1 MSRKFE
7 IRNTNLEQETD
18 TLRNLTIDG
27 TLTIN
32 GSLELP
38 PGVDATGPTGPDGPI
53 FTIDHVVSSI
63 LDLQS
68 LSPSEGDFALVT
80 SNPEDADNSK
90 LYLYDGN
97 IWSFIS
103 DFSGIQG
110 NTGPA
115 GVIGI
120 DGVTGPQGLTGATGP
135 TWNSSVL
142 TVDAPNIGV
151 NTSNPAYDVD
161 VVGNINLTG
170 AIKLNGVDMVLND
183 LGDTDTVTTSPLD
196 GDLLAWDG
204 SNWSTS
210 QFCQAIFRGEPWN
223 GTDQTFTVSPN
234 ATLNLG
240 KDIKFGTQTD
250 NATLP
255 LSSPNWDTYIGRND
269 TEGLWENKLGRD
281 AIFHIMIDGHLGG
294 TGGNSDITQTE
305 VWCNIATSDADI
317 KSKGNDD
324 STQKIVKQS
333 GGLHYASDIHCT
345 FNMYVPAG
353 ASIGIVLK
361 TTSGSTTTYNVF
373 PIIHVTL
380 LG

>member
-7 IRNTNLEQETD
+7 IRNTKLDQETD
-18 TLRNLTIDG
+18 ALRNLTIDG

-53 FTIDHVVSSI
+53 FTIDHVVSSV

-110 NTGPA
+110 DAGPA

-142 TVDAPNIGV
+142 TVNAPNIGV

-183 LGDTDTVTTSPLD
+183 LGDTDTVTKAPLD

-204 SNWSTS
+204 VNWSTS
-210 QFCQAIFRGEPWN
+210 QFPQIVFRGEQWN
-223 GTDQTFTVSPN
+223 GVDQSYTVSTD

-240 KDIKFGTQTD
+240 KDIQIGTHTD
-250 NATLP
+250 DATLLP
-255 LSSPNWDTYIGRND
+255 LSSPNWDTYIGRD
-269 TEGLWENKLGRD
+269 TTEGLWQNKLDRD
-281 AIFHIMIDGHLGG
+281 VIFRVTIDTVLGVA
-294 TGGNSDITQTE
+294 SEIAQTDL
-305 VWCNIATSDADI
+305 WCNIATSDADI
-317 KSKGNDD
+317 KAKQNDN
-324 STQKIVKQS
+324 STQKITRTRGPS
-333 GGLHYASDIHCT
+333 GPYATHVEGT
-345 FNMYVPAG
+345 FNIYVPAG
-353 ASIGIVLK
+353 ESIGIVLK
-361 TTSGSTTTYNVF
+361 STPAVTTTYGFGVNFAITV
-373 PIIHVTL
+373 I
-380 LG
+380 G

>member
-7 IRNTNLEQETD
+7 IRNTKLEKETD
-18 TLRNLTIDG
+18 ALRNLTIDG
-27 TLTIN
+27 TLTVN
-32 GSLELP
+32 GSLVLP
-38 PGVDATGPTGPDGPI
+38 PGVNATGPTGPDGPI

-80 SNPEDADNSK
+80 SNPEDTDNSK
-90 LYLYDGN
+90 MYLYDGN

-110 NTGPA
+110 VTGPA

-120 DGVTGPQGLTGATGP
+120 DGVTGPQGITGATGP

-142 TVDAPNIGV
+142 SVNAPNIGV

-161 VVGNINLTG
+161 VVGNVNLTG
-170 AIKLNGVDMVLND
+170 AIKINGVDMVLND
-183 LGDTDTVTTSPLD
+183 LGDTDTVTTTPID

-210 QFCQAIFRGEPWN
+210 RFYQAMYRAEPWN
-223 GTDQTFTVSPN
+223 GIDQTFNVSVN
-234 ATLNLG
+234 SVLNLG
-240 KDIKFGTQTD
+240 KDIRFGTYGDST
-250 NATLP
+250 TLP
-255 LSSPNWDTYIGRND
+255 TSSNNWNTFIGINSA
-269 TEGLWENKLGRD
+269 EGLWLNKLGRD
-281 AIFHIMIDGHLGG
+281 AIFHVMIDGHLAG
-294 TGGNSDITQTE
+294 TFGDTNITQTE

-317 KSKGNDD
+317 KSKGNDA

-333 GGLHYASDIHCT
+333 GGLNYASDIHCT
-345 FNMYVPAG
+345 FTIYVPEG
-353 ASIGIVLK
+353 DSIGIVLK
-361 TTSGSTTTYNVF
+361 TTSAFSNYYAF
-373 PIIHVTL
+373 SCDLSISL
-380 LG
+380 LA